1 MLTRRDA
8 KHKRMFDIER
18 WQEIFE
24 TIGKNKLR
32 TFLTGLSVASGI
44 FILVILLGFSSGI
57 QKGVKSQ
64 FERDAT
70 NRVSVRTR
78 VTTKSY
84 KGLNPGRYI
93 QLRNADFTEISNK
106 YENELEYKTA
116 IYNMWGSQ
124 VSYNGETGNY
134 RLEGASPDQQWIENA
149 TLVDGRFLSQDDMD
163 ETRKVAIIG
172 NIIKKDLFKGED
184 PIGEIISIFGVNFK
198 VVGVYSDPGGDREEG
213 RVFVPLPTSQIAFNG
228 GDRVRSLAYTVKMSD
243 DFDEAVA
250 LSAVLSESMEQDIKA
265 KYSVHPDDRSA
276 VRVDNTLEEA
286 KKIYSLIAVI
296 RNVFWF
302 IGIFTIIAG
311 VVGVSNIM
319 LIIVKERTK
328 EIGIRKAIG
337 ALPSSI
343 IALILQEAIFI
354 TAVAGFIGLFLGVG
368 LLQIVSPLVDNDF
381 IKSPQVDFNTAI
393 TTVFILIG
401 AGAVAGYIP
410 ARRAAK
416 IKPIDA
422 LRDD

>member
-1 MLTRRDA
+1 
-8 KHKRMFDIER
+8 MFDLER

-57 QKGVKSQ
+57 QKGVKTQ
-64 FERDAT
+64 FEQDAT
-70 NRVSVRTR
+70 NQISVWTR

-84 KGLNPGRYI
+84 KGLNPGRFI
-93 QLRNADFTEISNK
+93 QMRNSDFEAINSK
-106 YENELEYKTA
+106 YEGDLEYKTA
-116 IYNMWGSQ
+116 IYNMWSSQ
-124 VSYNGETGNY
+124 VIYKGETGNY
-134 RLEGASPDQQWIENA
+134 RLEGANPDQQFIENA
-149 TLVDGRFLSQDDMD
+149 SLTSGRFISQDDMD
-163 ETRKVAIIG
+163 ESRKIAVIG
-172 NIIKKDLFKGED
+172 YVIQRDLFKGKD

-198 VVGVYSDPGGDREEG
+198 VVGVYTDPGGEREEG
-213 RVFVPLPTSQIAFNG
+213 RVFVPLPTAQMAFAA
-228 GDRVRSLAYTVKMSD
+228 GDRVRSLAYTVKMAEN
-243 DFDEAVA
+243 FDEAVA
-250 LSAVLSESMEQDIKA
+250 QSMAISENIEQDIKA
-265 KYSVHPDDRSA
+265 RHTVAPDDRSA
-276 VRVDNTLEEA
+276 VNVRNTLEEA
-286 KKIYSLIAVI
+286 RKIYSLIAVI

-328 EIGIRKAIG
+328 EIGIRKALG

-354 TAVAGFIGLFLGVG
+354 TAVAGFIGLFAGVA
-368 LLQIVSPLVDNDF
+368 LLQLVSPLVDNDF
-381 IKSPQVDFNTAI
+381 IKSPQVDFNTALV
-393 TTVFILIG
+393 TVIILIV

-410 ARRAAK
+410 ARRAAH

-422 LRDD
+422 LRDE